1 MRIPQ
6 ALQGRLISVTLLMM
20 WVGLFYS
27 RALLSIGSVAF
38 IAASL
43 GSVPFVELTAGL
55 RRHAYLWTMSL
66 LFLIPFLT
74 GLWSGDLREWAGRM
88 FDKSPLLLIPLCSA
102 SLDRVSETDRR
113 RLLWLCLAVAML
125 SVCGTTL
132 RYLADT
138 AGVDASYLRAKV
150 MTVDMDD
157 DHVRY
162 GWVLSGIYAW
172 LLHLLVGN
180 ELSGRFQRNAAA
192 ACLAVLAA
200 FLHLL
205 SSRTG
210 LMGLYL
216 STAIVVAFHRRKAV
230 AKAIAGLLLIA
241 PAAAWW
247 LMPTFR
253 NRIRFGIWDFQ
264 NLSRGGYVEG
274 LSDTPRLLSLKVG
287 GDVARRHPWLGTGFG
302 DIKKAMWDGYALQH
316 PYLKDYEKLLPS
328 NEFLF
333 HAAAAGWPAAA
344 AFTAIVL
351 TPFLLK
357 DFRSHPGWVCL
368 HAIALAGCLYEIGM
382 ETQYGIFVYA
392 LPGCLA
398 YRHLLSGRSD
408 GGQGNDL
415 GDGPDPGPPF
425 GKYA

>member
-1 MRIPQ
+1 MRIPP
-6 ALQGRLISVTLLMM
+6 AYHGRLLSATLLLM

-27 RALLSIGSVAF
+27 RALLSIALVAF
-38 IAASL
+38 IAASV
-43 GSVPFVELTAGL
+43 GSVPLRELTASL
-55 RRHAYLWTMSL
+55 RSHAYLWTMAL
-66 LFLIPFLT
+66 LFLIPFIT
-74 GLWSGDLREWAGRM
+74 GLWSGDLGEWAGRM
-88 FDKSPLLLIPLCSA
+88 LDKSPLLLIPLCSP
-102 SLDRVSETDRR
+102 SLCRISETDRR
-113 RLLWLCLAVAML
+113 RLLWICLAVAMT

-132 RYLADT
+132 RYLLDRT
-138 AGVDASYLRAKV
+138 GVDASYLRAKV

-172 LLHLLVGN
+172 LLHLVASNGLPDR
-180 ELSGRFQRNAAA
+180 LQRNAATG
-192 ACLAVLAA
+192 CLAVVAA

-216 STAIVVAFHRRKAV
+216 STVIVVAFHRRKAL
-230 AKAIAGLLLIA
+230 AKSLAAFLLLA
-241 PAAAWW
+241 PATAWW
-247 LMPTFR
+247 LLPTFR
-253 NRIRFGIWDFQ
+253 NRVRFGIWDFQ

-274 LSDTPRLLSLKVG
+274 LSDTPRHLSLKVG
-287 GDVARRHPWLGTGFG
+287 AKIAKEHPWLGTGFG
-302 DIKKAMWDGYALQH
+302 DIKRAMWDGYAHHH

-333 HAAAAGWPAAA
+333 HAAAAGWPASA
-344 AFTAIVL
+344 AFTAVVL
-351 TPFLLK
+351 TPLLLK
-357 DFRSHPGWVCL
+357 GFRSHAGWVCL
-368 HAIALAGCLYEIGM
+368 HAIALAGCLYEIGL

-398 YRHLLSGRSD
+398 YLHIRAGQAGEREGRDTRD
-408 GGQGNDL
+408 GDA
-415 GDGPDPGPPF
+415 PKPPL